1 MRKRGFTLIELL
13 VVIAIMAL
21 LMAILLSSL
30 HRVRKQAKALA
41 CQSNLRQW
49 GTIWATTTAENDGY
63 FPGWN
68 PDELWPDH
76 EPLPRASPAG
86 RGWWDLRYWCRDW
99 YDQTEGIR
107 CCPMATKI
115 PHPGGQ
121 PGEGRPV
128 GGTFLAWGRMARE
141 GKYEWDTYGSYGI
154 NLWVYQP
161 RYRESQWYPY
171 FWGTSHVSGAS
182 NIPVE
187 LDNYWSSGFWFDFDG
202 PPPCD
207 AVPNPPVRHLM
218 CWGHSSFCM
227 NRHDGG
233 INGLFM
239 DWSVRK
245 VGLKELWTL
254 KWSRKFDTANA
265 WTKAGGVRAE
275 DWPKWMRGFKD
286 Y

>member
-1 MRKRGFTLIELL
+1 MVKRGFTLIELL

-107 CCPMATKI
+107 CCPMATK
-115 PHPGGQ
+115 PANPTGRGG
-121 PGEGRPV
+121 EA
-128 GGTFLAWGRMARE
+128 GGTFLAWGRLAPE
-141 GKYEWDTYGSYGI
+141 ETHPWKTYGSYCS
-154 NLWVYQP
+154 NVWVSWSYYLWRGWGRREDYP
-161 RYRESQWYPY
+161 RYWR
-171 FWGTSHVSGAS
+171 TAHVGGAS
-182 NIPVE
+182 SIPVH
-187 LDNYWSSGFWFDFDG
+187 LDGCWPEGRMHHYAV
-202 PPPCD
+202 PPEYD
-207 AVPNPPVRHLM
+207 AVPTAHGPTRHEAG
-218 CWGHSSFCM
+218 CFCI
-227 NRHDGG
+227 NRHDGV
-233 INGLFM
+233 INSAFM

-245 VGLKELWTL
+245 VGLKELWAL
-254 KWSRKFDTANA
+254 KWHREYDTAGP
-265 WTKAGGVRAE
+265 WTQAGGARPE
-275 DWPKWMRGFKD
+275 DWPEWMRHFKD